1 MKKLLFYILP
11 LLLTANAFAQKDAE
25 AKKILGPVSQKYRSY
40 TAIKTDFIFT
50 VDNKQANL
58 KFTQNGTLITQPKS
72 NKFKITLFNTGS
84 TTQVTQEIIS
94 DGKTQWTYNKDEKE
108 VQISNNNHSG
118 DSFNP
123 AELFTIYEK
132 GYKYLYTGDE
142 KKAGKVY
149 QMIDLTA
156 ENTKSNIFKIRLSI
170 DKVKK
175 QIYSATIFDKNG
187 GQYTYTLKTFTP
199 NPPLAANTFTY
210 DAKAHPGVEV
220 VDLR

>member
-1 MKKLLFYILP
+1 M
-11 LLLTANAFAQKDAE
+11 
-25 AKKILGPVSQKYRSY
+25 
-40 TAIKTDFIFT
+40 
-50 VDNKQANL
+50 
-58 KFTQNGTLITQPKS
+58 
-72 NKFKITLFNTGS
+72 LFNTGS

-108 VQISNNNHSG
+108 VQIANNNHG
-118 DSFNP
+118 RDSFNP

-170 DKVKK
+170 DKLKK
-175 QIYSATIFDKNG
+175 QIYSAVIFDKNG

-199 NPPLAANTFTY
+199 NPPLAANTFMY

>member
-1 MKKLLFYILP
+1 MKKLLLYILP
-11 LLLTANAFAQKDAE
+11 LLFTATAFAQKDVE

-40 TAIKTDFIFT
+40 DAIKTDFVFT
-50 VDNKQANL
+50 VDNKQADI
-58 KFTQNGTLITQPKS
+58 KVTQNGTLITQPKS
-72 NKFKITLFNTGS
+72 NKYKITLLNNGA
-84 TTQVTQEIIS
+84 VAEEIIG

-108 VQISNNNHSG
+108 VQISNTKHGG

-132 GYKYLYTGDE
+132 GYKYLYTGLE
-142 KKAGKVY
+142 KRGGKLY

-156 ENTKSNIFKIRLSI
+156 ENAKTNFFKIRLSI

-175 QIYSATIFDKNG
+175 QIYSAQIFDKNG
-187 GQYTYTLKTFTP
+187 GQYTYTLKTFIP
-199 NPPLAANTFTY
+199 NPTLPANTFTY

>member
-1 MKKLLFYILP
+1 MKKLLLYILP
-11 LLLTANAFAQKDAE
+11 LLFTANTFAQKDAE

-40 TAIKTDFIFT
+40 IAIKTDFVFT
-50 VDNKQANL
+50 VNNKQANL

-108 VQISNNNHSG
+108 VQISNNNRSG

-123 AELFTIYEK
+123 AELFTIYER

-142 KKAGKVY
+142 KRAGKVY

-156 ENTKSNIFKIRLSI
+156 ENTKSNIFKIRLRI

-175 QIYSATIFDKNG
+175 QIYSATVFDKNG

-199 NPPLAANTFTY
+199 NPTIAANTFTY

>member
-1 MKKLLFYILP
+1 MKKLLLYTLP
-11 LLLTANAFAQKDAE
+11 LLFTANAFAQKDAE
-25 AKKILGPVSQKYRSY
+25 ARKILGPVSQKYRSY
-40 TAIKTDFIFT
+40 AAIKADFVFM

-58 KFTQNGTLITQPKS
+58 KVTQNGTLIAQPKTS
-72 NKFKITLFNTGS
+72 KFKITLYNTGS
-84 TTQVTQEIIS
+84 TTQVDQEIIS

-108 VQISNNNHSG
+108 VQVNNTQHGG
-118 DSFNP
+118 DAFNP
-123 AELFTIYEK
+123 AELFTIYER
-132 GYKYLYTGDE
+132 GYKYIYTGDV

-156 ENTKSNIFKIRLSI
+156 ENTKSSIFKIRLSI

-175 QIYSATIFDKNG
+175 QIYSAIIFDKNG
-187 GQYTYTLKTFTP
+187 GQYTYTLKTFVP
-199 NPPLAANTFTY
+199 NPALPANTFTY